1 MKKKKNIFINCL
13 IAISLFMT
21 VLFVYQNVDPKSLGA
36 DSGFDSSYDGG
47 SSGGDFG
54 GGDYGG
60 GGSFGGRGGSFKT
73 FFYFMAFTVIVFIIL
88 MMCGKKAD
96 RKKIATGND
105 ITYNAIFNKLG
116 QVDINKLKVDRYN
129 QYIAMQK
136 AMCNLDINYLK
147 NILTGELCQKC
158 EFEFNYIK
166 NNNYIR
172 VFTNETPQAVYIV
185 DVRENSNLIFMK
197 TLIIY
202 KAKDYIMT
210 HGKVMLGEPSILYYQ
225 KEVTFVLY
233 PDNTW
238 LISDVRTRKV
248 VR

>member
-1 MKKKKNIFINCL
+1 MKILKIFINCL
-13 IAISLFMT
+13 VVI
-21 VLFVYQNVDPKSLGA
+21 VLFITAFFAYYEIGPKSIGA

-47 SSGGDFG
+47 SSGGD
-54 GGDYGG
+54 YGG
-60 GGSFGGRGGSFKT
+60 GGSFGGHGGSFKT
-73 FFYFMAFTVIVFIIL
+73 GLYFMAFTVIVFIMDMI
-88 MMCGKKAD
+88 CGRKAD
-96 RKKIATGND
+96 RKKIATGYD
-105 ITYNAIFNKLG
+105 IAYNVIFNKLG
-116 QVDINKLKVDRYN
+116 QIDINKLKVDRYN

-147 NILTGELCQKC
+147 NILTSELCHKC

-172 VFTNETPQAVYIV
+172 VFSNETPQAVYIV
-185 DVRENSNLIFMK
+185 NVRENSNLIFMK
-197 TLIIY
+197 TFIIY
-202 KAKDYIMT
+202 KAKDYAMT
-210 HGKVMLGEPSILYYQ
+210 HGKVMLGDPSIIYYQ

-248 VR
+248 VL